1 MLKSMFT
8 RDASLANPPS
18 WLVHYLNGG
27 MESYTG
33 ENVTVEGALSVT
45 AVLAGFTILT
55 EDIAS
60 LPLKLFRRLNPR
72 GREAAYDRVEYG
84 LLHDAPNDEMTAFV
98 YRRLLVGHLLG
109 WGNAYSQIITD
120 ARGIAR
126 ELWPLRPD
134 RMEVFRDTNGER
146 KYLYT
151 LADGSKRAFR
161 WWEIWHIP
169 AFDFDGVK
177 GYSRIALA
185 RNAIGLAMSAE
196 RYGSRVFKNDA
207 RPSVAIK
214 HPSKLINAEVY
225 KRLKED
231 WAETYG
237 GANNAGKPLILEE
250 GMDLKEIGFPPED
263 AQFLQ
268 TRQFQVDEIAR
279 MFRIPPHMLGNVTS
293 STSWGSGIEQQEQG
307 YLNHTLRPW
316 LVMIEQQANKD
327 LLLSDAR
334 RTYYFEH
341 MTDALMRTDIASR
354 MNAYAIAITNGIYTR
369 NEVRER
375 ENLNPVDGADD
386 LLVPL
391 NMTTVSDPKAE
402 QTPHADPPATDPN
415 ADPDSTDEPAPRWR
429 PLLLDTMRR
438 MLKREAQDVAAAA
451 RRWLTDEHKR
461 EKFPAWLEQF
471 YKSDHPRYMRAQL
484 QPFLDAHMLTEDRVS
499 AYIADHC
506 EASGMGLEGLFRNDQ
521 PVDAFEDIT
530 SDESQETDLLL
541 HEVNYDE

>member
-1 MLKSMFT
+1 MITLMAQK
-8 RDASLANPPS
+8 REAVSLTNPPAWLKAALAGGSES
-18 WLVHYLNGG
+18 W
-27 MESYTG
+27 SG
-33 ENVTVEGALSVT
+33 ETVTVEGALAVT

-60 LPLKLFRRLNPR
+60 LPLKLYRRLKPR
-72 GREAAYDRVEYG
+72 GREAAYDRIEYS
-84 LLHDAPNDEMTAFV
+84 LLHDSPNEEMTALV

-120 ARGIAR
+120 ARGIVR

-134 RMEVFRDTNGER
+134 RMEVFRDKNGER

-151 LADGSKRAFR
+151 LPDNTKRAFR

-185 RNAIGLAMSAE
+185 RNAIGLSMSAE
-196 RYGSRVFKNDA
+196 RYGSRVFKHDA

-214 HPSKLINAEVY
+214 HPGNLRDKGVVD
-225 KRLKED
+225 RLRED
-231 WAETYG
+231 WMEVYG

-250 GMDLKEIGFPPED
+250 GMDLKEIGFPPQD

-327 LLLSDAR
+327 LLLADAR

-341 MTDALMRTDIASR
+341 VADAILRTDISAR
-354 MNAYAIAITNGIYTR
+354 MSAYATAITNGIMTR

-375 ENLNPVDGADD
+375 ESLNPIDGADD

-391 NMTTVSDPKAE
+391 NMGTVGDQKTEPV
-402 QTPHADPPATDPN
+402 PHADPA
-415 ADPDSTDEPAPRWR
+415 STDDAAPRWK
-429 PLLLDTMRR
+429 PLLDDALRR
-438 MLKREAQDVAAAA
+438 MLKREQQDLLSAAH
-451 RRWLTDEHKR
+451 RWLAYENKR
-461 EKFPAWLEQF
+461 SKFGPWLEQF
-471 YKSDHPRYMRAQL
+471 YKQDHPNYMRAVL
-484 QPFLDAHMLTEDRVS
+484 RPFISAQMLSEARVS
-499 AYIADHC
+499 AYIADYC
-506 EASGMGLEGLFRNDQ
+506 TSQGTSVEGILRASPAADLFDDLDLIA
-521 PVDAFEDIT
+521 DAQTQADR
-530 SDESQETDLLL
+530 LL
-541 HEVNYDE
+541 HEVTYDNE